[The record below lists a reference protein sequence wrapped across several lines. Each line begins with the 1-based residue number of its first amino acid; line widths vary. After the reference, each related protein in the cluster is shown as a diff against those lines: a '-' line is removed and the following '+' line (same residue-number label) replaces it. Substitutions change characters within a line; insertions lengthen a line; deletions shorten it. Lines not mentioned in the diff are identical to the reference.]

1 MWHLLYLHT
10 ARLLVQ
16 RPAAGD
22 AYGGGRRMLLSFLP
36 ESVH

>member
-22 AYGGGRRMLLSFLP
+22 AYGGRRRMLLSFLP
-36 ESVH
+36 EGYY